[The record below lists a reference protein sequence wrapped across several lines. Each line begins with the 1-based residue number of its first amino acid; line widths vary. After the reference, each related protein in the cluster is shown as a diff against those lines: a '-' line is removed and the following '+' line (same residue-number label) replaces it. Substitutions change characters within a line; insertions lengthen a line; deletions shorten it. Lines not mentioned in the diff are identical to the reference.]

1 MLEKSYITLE
11 LPAVL
16 EMLAAQAESE
26 LGKAA
31 ARELQPS
38 ANTEEVC
45 STELIC
51 ISYSLTYTIYKHL
64 IRFIAIIT
72 SPYSY
77 CLRSII
83 YIISYSYALIF
94 LWKNI
99 TNRDC

>member
-38 ANTEEVC
+38 ANKEEVRRRL
-45 STELIC
+45 TETSDAARILRR
-51 ISYSLTYTIYKHL
+51 ISARSDDALS
-64 IRFIAIIT
+64 AISSSAGIE
-72 SPYSY
+72 
-77 CLRSII
+77 
-83 YIISYSYALIF
+83 A
-94 LWKNI
+94 
-99 TNRDC
+99 

>member
-38 ANTEEVC
+38 ANAEEV
-45 STELIC
+45 
-51 ISYSLTYTIYKHL
+51 
-64 IRFIAIIT
+64 RRR
-72 SPYSY
+72 
-77 CLRSII
+77 LRLSGPD
-83 YIISYSYALIF
+83 SAE
-94 LWKNI
+94 
-99 TNRDC
+99 R

>member
-38 ANTEEVC
+38 ANAEEVRRRLAET
-45 STELIC
+45 SDAARLMTLRG
-51 ISYSLTYTIYKHL
+51 SPSFSGARD
-64 IRFIAIIT
+64 IR
-72 SPYSY
+72 P
-77 CLRSII
+77 
-83 YIISYSYALIF
+83 ALERAR
-94 LWKNI
+94 LGGALN
-99 TNRDC
+99 TR